1 MIHHTVAVVTAI
13 SPGCVQTNH
22 HLVPVSIFAQML
34 RQACQIAFGQPLELL
49 HHLLSPV
56 HGVEAMDP
64 KHDFFLHLQGQHV
77 AKRLVF
83 GVDQPSA
90 VHDDS
95 AKHECGLSALF
106 PLIHPFL
113 GPIPTSRQDLGVQT
127 RKVYPW
133 GAPPRVSSRVQ
144 SPHVM
149 SLHQSAP
156 LVDSLNHVARPVLAH
171 SALFSVAVQHGE
183 FTPSPGVVLRTHR
196 DPV

>member
-13 SPGCVQTNH
+13 SPGCMQTKH
-22 HLVPVSIFAQML
+22 HLVPALVLAQVL
-34 RQACQIAFGQPLELL
+34 WQACRVALGQPLELL
-49 HHLLSPV
+49 HHLLSLV
-56 HGVEAMDP
+56 HGVETMDP
-64 KHDFFLHLQGQHV
+64 KHNLDLHFQGQHV
-77 AKRLVF
+77 AKRLVL
-83 GVDQPSA
+83 GIDQPSA

-95 AKHECGLSALF
+95 TKHEMG
-106 PLIHPFL
+106 PLRSVPPYSSVPWTNPPL
-113 GPIPTSRQDLGVQT
+113 APGPGVQT
-127 RKVYPW
+127 KKVYPW
-133 GAPPRVSSRVQ
+133 GVPPRVSSRVQ

-171 SALFSVAVQHGE
+171 SALFSVSVQHGE